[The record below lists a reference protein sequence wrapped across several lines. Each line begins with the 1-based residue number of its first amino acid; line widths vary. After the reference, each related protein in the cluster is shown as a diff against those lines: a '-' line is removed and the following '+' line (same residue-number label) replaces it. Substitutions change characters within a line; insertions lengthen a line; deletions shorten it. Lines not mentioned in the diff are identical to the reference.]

1 MWQIFGVHDYSADL
15 WAALL
20 RPLFSTPRWIPSHSP
35 VLVSSADM
43 LHATNRT
50 LQIKQTCTNNI
61 SLLLRT
67 LNIFAI
73 IVFLEGVAVSV
84 SCCSMLRT
92 SAGGHFLRPWAEET
106 ATSLA
111 SSHGTQPGCDP
122 HFKPSSA
129 QMESSKAEGFPP
141 FLSRMLR
148 WCRSA
153 ARDWW
158 MDNDKAVK
166 FRYMSPNQ
174 FSGAPEFGFCKRTCV
189 GWVPIA
195 TCILSR
201 GKRGGK
207 SAAIAIIYPWQPV
220 VSVFSIKCVSVQS
233 QMWNRSAAP
242 FCKPHAPAPVK
253 WKQSVFIKVN
263 C

>member
-1 MWQIFGVHDYSADL
+1 MIKGNKYAFRVWKKIHILISCPCYWSLMVLMWQIFGVHDYTADL

-67 LNIFAI
+67 LNSFAI

-141 FLSRMLR
+141 LLVSDAEMMPFSCPGLVNGQWQGGQIPIYVSKSVQWRPWIRILQKDVCRMGSYCNLH
-148 WCRSA
+148 
-153 ARDWW
+153 
-158 MDNDKAVK
+158 
-166 FRYMSPNQ
+166 P
-174 FSGAPEFGFCKRTCV
+174 
-189 GWVPIA
+189 VPW
-195 TCILSR
+195 
-201 GKRGGK
+201 KEGGK
-207 SAAIAIIYPWQPV
+207 ISCNCYYLSVAAC
-220 VSVFSIKCVSVQS
+220 SFCV
-233 QMWNRSAAP
+233 
-242 FCKPHAPAPVK
+242 
-253 WKQSVFIKVN
+253 
-263 C
+263 

>member
-1 MWQIFGVHDYSADL
+1 MWQIFGLHDYTADL

-35 VLVSSADM
+35 VLVNSADM

-73 IVFLEGVAVSV
+73 IVFFEGVAVSV

-129 QMESSKAEGFPP
+129 QMESSKADSFSPP
-141 FLSRMLR
+141 SCLR
-148 WCRSA
+148 CWDDAVQLPGTGDWAMTRRSNSD
-153 ARDWW
+153 R
-158 MDNDKAVK
+158 
-166 FRYMSPNQ
+166 SPNQ
-174 FSGAPEFGFCKRTCV
+174 FSGAPEFGFC
-189 GWVPIA
+189 
-195 TCILSR
+195 
-201 GKRGGK
+201 
-207 SAAIAIIYPWQPV
+207 
-220 VSVFSIKCVSVQS
+220 
-233 QMWNRSAAP
+233 
-242 FCKPHAPAPVK
+242 
-253 WKQSVFIKVN
+253 
-263 C
+263 